1 MNASLSGKLASSRV
15 RALFAF
21 VGLGLAALVAVA
33 EGACSNQ
40 SEGQRCSTLGENG
53 GSDDC
58 QSPLVCKQKSLLN
71 GAQDDLC
78 CPQNPAQAT
87 VPACQS
93 PSSDASIPPS
103 PSDAGDAATDAPTT
117 DSGDG
122 GTDSS
127 SPPADGGDAGPGNDG
142 SADATTD

>member
-1 MNASLSGKLASSRV
+1 MNASLSGKLASSRI

-93 PSSDASIPPS
+93 PSSDASVPPS
-103 PSDAGDAATDAPTT
+103 PSDAGDAATDAPAT
-117 DSGDG
+117 DGGDG
-122 GTDSS
+122 GIDSS
-127 SPPADGGDAGPGNDG
+127 SPPTDGGDAGPGNDG

>member
-1 MNASLSGKLASSRV
+1 MNASLSGKLPSSRV

-21 VGLGLAALVAVA
+21 VGLGLAALVAMA

-93 PSSDASIPPS
+93 PSSDASVPPS
-103 PSDAGDAATDAPTT
+103 PSDAGDATTDAPAT
-117 DSGDG
+117 DGGDG

-127 SPPADGGDAGPGNDG
+127 SPPTDGGDAGQGNDG
-142 SADATTD
+142 SADAATD

>member
-1 MNASLSGKLASSRV
+1 MNASLSGKLASSRM

-93 PSSDASIPPS
+93 PSSDASVPPS

-142 SADATTD
+142 SADAATD

>member
-1 MNASLSGKLASSRV
+1 MNASSSGTLASARM

-93 PSSDASIPPS
+93 PSSDASVPPS
-103 PSDAGDAATDAPTT
+103 PSDAGDAATDATT
-117 DSGDG
+117 ADGGDG

-127 SPPADGGDAGPGNDG
+127 SPPRDGGDGGPTNDG
-142 SADATTD
+142 SADATSD